1 MNEILEYKI
10 HFGHHSITVLAILE
24 VLIEL
29 IIFSIIYFLTIR
41 LINQSTKLSSRFKSI
56 LKPSFLMIL
65 LLVGSPI
72 IGATLGI
79 NVTAFIAF
87 DAAILLGLGIGFKGI
102 FTDIISGYVLH
113 LEGTINKDDI
123 IELDGKLLTVKST
136 NTRSM
141 RFVNLDGEEIIMPNS
156 KVAECDFKNLEIK
169 KEKLSRITVDV
180 SVAYDSDVDLVK
192 KLLIEAMTEHVEFV
206 SNTRSPIVLLDNFG
220 NSALDFQVMGWI
232 KDPWQK
238 FKIKS
243 RVRTLINEKFYK
255 NGIIIPFPQRDLH
268 IVEDKTKI

>member
-206 SNTRSPIVLLDNFG
+206 SDTRSPIVLLDNFG

>member
-10 HFGHHSITVLAILE
+10 HFGHHSFTVLAIIE

-29 IIFSIIYFLTIR
+29 LIFSIIYFVTTR
-41 LINQSTKLSSRFKSI
+41 LINRSTKLSTRLKSI
-56 LKPSFLMIL
+56 LKPTILMIL
-65 LLVGSPI
+65 FLVGSPI

-79 NVTAFIAF
+79 NVTAFVAF
-87 DAAILLGLGIGFKGI
+87 DAAILLGLGIGFKGV

-123 IELDGKLLTVKST
+123 IELDGNLLTVKST

-141 RFVNLDGEEIIMPNS
+141 RFVNLDGEEIIIPNS

-192 KLLIEAMTEHVEFV
+192 KLLIEAMTEHVGVV
-206 SNTRSPIVLLDNFG
+206 SDTRPPIVLLDSFG

-243 RVRTLINEKFYK
+243 HVRTLINDKFYN

>member
-141 RFVNLDGEEIIMPNS
+141 RFVNLDGEEIIIPNS

-206 SNTRSPIVLLDNFG
+206 SDTRSPIVLLDNFG
-220 NSALDFQVMGWI
+220 NSALDFKVMGWI

>member
-10 HFGHHSITVLAILE
+10 HFGHHSFTVLAIIE

-29 IIFSIIYFLTIR
+29 LILSIIYFITVR
-41 LINQSTKLSSRFKSI
+41 LINRSTKLSTRFKSI
-56 LKPSFLMIL
+56 LKPSILMIL
-65 LLVGSPI
+65 FLVGSPI

-79 NVTAFIAF
+79 NVTAFVAF
-87 DAAILLGLGIGFKGI
+87 DAAILLGLGIGFKGV

-123 IELDGKLLTVKST
+123 IELDGNLLTVKST

-141 RFVNLDGEEIIMPNS
+141 RFVNLDGEEIIIPNS
-156 KVAECDFKNLEIK
+156 KVAEYDFKNLEIK

-180 SVAYDSDVDLVK
+180 SVAYNSDVDLVK
-192 KLLIEAMTEHVEFV
+192 KLLIEAMTEHVEV
-206 SNTRSPIVLLDNFG
+206 ISDTRPPIVLLDSFG

-243 RVRTLINEKFYK
+243 QVRTLINDKFCN

>member
-10 HFGHHSITVLAILE
+10 HFGHHSFTVLAIIE

-29 IIFSIIYFLTIR
+29 LIFSIIYYVTTR
-41 LINQSTKLSSRFKSI
+41 LINRSTKLSSRFKSI
-56 LKPSFLMIL
+56 LKPSILMIL

-79 NVTAFIAF
+79 NVTAFVAF
-87 DAAILLGLGIGFKGI
+87 DAAILLGLGIGFKGV

-123 IELDGKLLTVKST
+123 IELDGNLLTVKST

-141 RFVNLDGEEIIMPNS
+141 RFVNLDDEEIIIPNS
-156 KVAECDFKNLEIK
+156 KVAEYDFKNLEIK

-180 SVAYDSDVDLVK
+180 SVAYNSDVDLVK
-192 KLLIEAMTEHVEFV
+192 KLLIEAMTEHVKVV
-206 SNTRSPIVLLDNFG
+206 SDTRPPIVLLDSFG

-243 RVRTLINEKFYK
+243 QVRTLINDKFCN